1 MNIHYHHKPLAE
13 MPPHLACFPS
23 QGFSEKILHLS
34 GGMPTTYH
42 IACYGMKDRKA
53 IFQFPFIAESGKK
66 SCTKRKFNLSRMIFQ
81 SQPND
86 FSISGK
92 RFSVLRQTKWSL
104 AEGCLKRPSVCNINI
119 MNGLPCNLKDEGSFF
134 VKSRCK
140 YVHPK
145 GQYPHWL
152 PAVP

>member
-1 MNIHYHHKPLAE
+1 

-23 QGFSEKILHLS
+23 QGFSEKSLHLS
-34 GGMPTTYH
+34 GGMPTTYQ

-86 FSISGK
+86 FSISAE
-92 RFSVLRQTKWSL
+92 RFSVLRQTK
-104 AEGCLKRPSVCNINI
+104 
-119 MNGLPCNLKDEGSFF
+119 
-134 VKSRCK
+134 
-140 YVHPK
+140 
-145 GQYPHWL
+145 
-152 PAVP
+152 